1 VPRTNLDVPEKF
13 FAALADR
20 TRLRLLN
27 LIEGREVCV
36 CYFVQVLALPQP
48 TISRHLAFLRRS
60 GVVVARRQGK
70 WMHYR
75 LAAPANAAVRALLRQ
90 TLEWLGEQP
99 DMRRERGRLKRASCA
114 PRQIVQLRH
123 APTPQPAEERI

>member
-1 VPRTNLDVPEKF
+1 VDAPEKL

-27 LIEGREVCV
+27 LIGNQEVCV
-36 CYFVQVLALPQP
+36 CYLVEILELPQP

-60 GVVVARRQGK
+60 GLVAARRQGK

-75 LAAPANAAVRALLRQ
+75 VSVPADPSARAVLRDI
-90 TLEWLGEQP
+90 LHWLSAHEE
-99 DMRRERGRLKRASCA
+99 MRRDCSRLKNAHCA
-114 PRQIVQLRH
+114 PRKFVQLRS
-123 APTPQPAEERI
+123 APVPKAVERRV